1 MKKLLVSL
9 LSLSLAIPV
18 AGIAAPGWHG
28 GPGPG
33 PGFGPYHHPYHYGP
47 HGWVGGFPR
56 PGDRFGFLPGLAAT
70 VLVAGLTYYVL
81 DGVYYQ
87 RHNNEYVVVNAP
99 PAAPAAPGY
108 ASGGYNGNM
117 TVLDLNGER
126 YYVSQGHYYR
136 RDINGQY
143 LEVPRPAGL

>member
-1 MKKLLVSL
+1 MKKLLSL
-9 LSLSLAIPV
+9 ALSLSLV
-18 AGIAAPGWHG
+18 APLASFAAPGWHDYGHGGHGWG

-33 PGFGPYHHPYHYGP
+33 WAPP
-47 HGWVGGFPR
+47 HRGA
-56 PGDRFGFLPGLAAT
+56 RFDFLPGVAAT

-81 DGVYYQ
+81 DGIYYQ
-87 RHNNEYVVVNAP
+87 RENNQYVVVDAP
-99 PAAPAAPGY
+99 PAPAGY
-108 ASGGYNGNM
+108 ATGGVSGNM

>member
-1 MKKLLVSL
+1 MKKFLILLF
-9 LSLSLAIPV
+9 SLSLVMPV
-18 AGIAAPGWHG
+18 AGFAAPYWHG
-28 GPGPG
+28 GHD
-33 PGFGPYHHPYHYGP
+33 PYRYGP
-47 HGWVGGFPR
+47 HGWIGGR
-56 PGDRFGFLPGLAAT
+56 PHYGERFGILPGLAET

-87 RHNNEYVVVNAP
+87 RHDDEYVVVNAP
-99 PAAPAAPGY
+99 NVVPAPQAY
-108 ASGGYNGNM
+108 VSGPGNM

-126 YYVSQGHYYR
+126 YYVNQGHYYR

>member
-9 LSLSLAIPV
+9 LSLSLVIPV
-18 AGIAAPGWHG
+18 AGFAAPGWHG
-28 GPGPG
+28 G
-33 PGFGPYHHPYHYGP
+33 GPYHYNHPSYHYGP
-47 HGWVGGFPR
+47 RGWVGGMPHR
-56 PGDRFGFLPGLAAT
+56 GDRFSFLPGVAAT
-70 VLVAGLTYYVL
+70 LLVAGLTYYVL

-87 RHNNEYVVVNAP
+87 RQNNQYVVVDAP
-99 PAAPAAPGY
+99 PAPQNY
-108 ASGGYNGNM
+108 ASGGYSGNM

-126 YYVSQGHYYR
+126 FYVSQGHYYR

>member
-1 MKKLLVSL
+1 MMKKILILLF
-9 LSLSLAIPV
+9 SLSLVMPV
-18 AGIAAPGWHG
+18 AGFAAPYWHG
-28 GPGPG
+28 GPG
-33 PGFGPYHHPYHYGP
+33 PYHYGP
-47 HGWVGGFPR
+47 HGWIGGR
-56 PGDRFGFLPGLAAT
+56 PYPGVRFDYLPGLAET

-87 RHNNEYVVVNAP
+87 RQNNEYVVVNAP
-99 PAAPAAPGY
+99 AVVPAPQAY
-108 ASGGYNGNM
+108 VSGPGNM

-126 YYVSQGHYYR
+126 YYVNQGHYYR